1 MKYKVTI
8 EEPVEVTQITTIEIE
23 AKSYVNAVTKIT
35 SFLNSNNP
43 KTSCDIL
50 KNAGFKMLK
59 NTLNTDV
66 VGKAN
71 TIPTIIFSEDESEIY
86 WDSETGFRNE

>member
-1 MKYKVTI
+1 MKYKVII

-23 AKSYVNAVTKIT
+23 AKSYANAVAKIT
-35 SFLNSNNP
+35 NFLNTDSP
-43 KTSCDIL
+43 KTSCAIL
-50 KNAGFKMLK
+50 KNAGFKILK
-59 NTLNTDV
+59 NTLSTDV